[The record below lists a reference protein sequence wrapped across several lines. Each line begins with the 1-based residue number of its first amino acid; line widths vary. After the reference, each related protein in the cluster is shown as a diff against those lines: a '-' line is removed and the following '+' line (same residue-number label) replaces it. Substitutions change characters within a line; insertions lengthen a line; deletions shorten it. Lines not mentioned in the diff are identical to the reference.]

1 MSRRFGQACAVLSLR
16 PHCGRLQ
23 WEVIHLLMTCEGVA
37 FRTQFVVAIPG

>member
-1 MSRRFGQACAVLSLR
+1 MFGRFGQAFVVLSLR
-16 PHCGRLQ
+16 PHSGRLQ